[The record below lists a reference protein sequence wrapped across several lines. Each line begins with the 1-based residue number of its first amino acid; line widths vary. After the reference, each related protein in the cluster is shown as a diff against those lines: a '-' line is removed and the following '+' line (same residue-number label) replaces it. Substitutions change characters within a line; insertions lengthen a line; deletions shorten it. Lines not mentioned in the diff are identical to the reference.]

1 MDDDAAGQPVATAAD
16 APDTAP
22 PISGTAQEQAAAE
35 ALRGQHRN
43 GASWFFWVAGLS
55 LVNSVLAVTGAS
67 MRFIF
72 GLGITQV
79 ADALGGIAEG
89 EGSGLAKGVGFGI
102 SLVLAGF
109 VALFGWA
116 SLKRIH
122 PVYILGMVLYF
133 LDGLLTLVFQDWL
146 GAGFHAFVLWGLWRG
161 LAASRQ
167 LRRIE
172 EATAHLVGAPI
183 APR

>member
-1 MDDDAAGQPVATAAD
+1 MEDDAAGQPVPTVGD
-16 APDTAP
+16 ALEPAP
-22 PISGTAQEQAAAE
+22 PVSGVAEEQAAAE

-43 GASWFFWVAGLS
+43 GANWFFWIAGLS

-89 EGSGLAKGVGFGI
+89 EGSGIAKAVAFGI

-109 VALFGWA
+109 VALFGLA

-122 PVYILGMVLYF
+122 PLYVLGMVLYF
-133 LDGLLTLVFQDWL
+133 LDGLLMLVFQDWL

-172 EATAHLVGAPI
+172 AATAHLTGAPI

>member
-1 MDDDAAGQPVATAAD
+1 MDEDAAGQPVTEAGG
-16 APDTAP
+16 APETAP
-22 PISGTAQEQAAAE
+22 PVSPVAQEQAAAE
-35 ALRGQHRN
+35 ALRAQHRS
-43 GASWFFWVAGLS
+43 GASWFFWIAGLS
-55 LVNSVLAVTGAS
+55 LVNSVLALTGAS

-79 ADALGGIAEG
+79 ADALGGVAEG
-89 EGSGLAKGVGFGI
+89 GGSGLAKGVAFGI
-102 SLVLAGF
+102 SLVVAGF

-116 SLKRIH
+116 ALRRIH
-122 PVYILGMVLYF
+122 ALYVLGMVLYV

>member
-1 MDDDAAGQPVATAAD
+1 MEDDAAGQPVATVGSG
-16 APDTAP
+16 PEP
-22 PISGTAQEQAAAE
+22 PPPASGAAQEQAEAE
-35 ALRGQHRN
+35 ALRAQHRN
-43 GASWFFWVAGLS
+43 GANWFFWIAGLS

-79 ADALGGIAEG
+79 SDALGGVAEG
-89 EGSGLAKGVGFGI
+89 EGSGLAKGVAFGI

-109 VALFGWA
+109 VALFGLA
-116 SLKRIH
+116 ALKRIH
-122 PVYILGMVLYF
+122 PLYILGMVLYV
-133 LDGLLTLVFQDWL
+133 LDGLLLLVFQDWL

-172 EATAHLVGAPI
+172 TAAAHLTGAPI